1 MMSQIYGMLNKPPA
15 HRKTPQARYFPAM
28 IAAMVQ
34 TSPRDGRSG
43 WRKIQNGRRAGAWK
57 VSK

>member
-1 MMSQIYGMLNKPPA
+1 MLNKPPA

-34 TSPRDGRSG
+34 TTPRDGRSG
-43 WRKIQNGRRAGAWK
+43 WRKIQYGRRAAAWK